1 MTPEN
6 LYVHF
11 PFCRRKCSYCA
22 LYSRAGVGE
31 SDRAAYVSALAED
44 LKRRLRPSTFNLQPS
59 TFSTIYFGGGSPAL
73 CGLAPLFKVLA
84 SRGAS
89 RARRREGTADNFGS
103 DGLGAFEFTVEMH
116 PLDVTAEKLEELK
129 AGGVNRIS
137 MGVQSFDDA
146 TLARMGRGYTIAE
159 AFEAFRLVK
168 RYFDNVGIDLI
179 VGYPGEKRL
188 EIRDK
193 RLDADDWLEKFVG
206 EGMRHC
212 SVYSLQ
218 NERGLKDVP
227 EDDVILDEI
236 KRIAREL
243 DALGLKRYEISNYA
257 VPGYECRHN
266 LAVWR
271 GEDYLGLGEGAC
283 GREGLKRTRGI
294 RARRT
299 PSSSAVGRPEGD
311 VELEYSVEEVSP
323 EFDRKERA
331 LFRLRTREGLDA
343 AAFPEWRETLA
354 RFVKEGVI
362 ASRVARRT
370 MGEESSRVARRT
382 MGEATDIVPR
392 VTHERVCSQ
401 VYVLTERGTEV
412 CDAILAELV

>member
-1 MTPEN
+1 MTPKN

-31 SDRAAYVSALAED
+31 ADRAAYVSALAED
-44 LKRRLRPSTFNLQPS
+44 LERRLRPSTFNLQPS

-73 CGLAPLFKVLA
+73 CELKPLFEVLA
-84 SRGAS
+84 SRVARRTMGEDAS
-89 RARRREGTADNFGS
+89 RDARRTMVC
-103 DGLGAFEFTVEMH
+103 EFTVEMH

-137 MGVQSFDDA
+137 MGIQSFDDA

-179 VGYPGEKRL
+179 VGFPGEKKVERVGGGGG
-188 EIRDK
+188 EVERVGGGG
-193 RLDADDWLEKFVG
+193 DWLEKFVG

-218 NERGLKDVP
+218 NERGLKGVP
-227 EDDVILDEI
+227 DDDVILDEI

-243 DALGLKRYEISNYA
+243 EALGLKRYEISNYA

-271 GEDYLGLGEGAC
+271 GEDYIGLGEGAC

-294 RARRT
+294 RVRRT
-299 PSSSAVGRPEGD
+299 PSRSAVGRSEGD
-311 VELEYSVEEVSP
+311 GELEYSVEEVSP

-354 RFVKEGVI
+354 RFVKEGV
-362 ASRVARRT
+362 VA
-370 MGEESSRVARRT
+370 SRVARRT